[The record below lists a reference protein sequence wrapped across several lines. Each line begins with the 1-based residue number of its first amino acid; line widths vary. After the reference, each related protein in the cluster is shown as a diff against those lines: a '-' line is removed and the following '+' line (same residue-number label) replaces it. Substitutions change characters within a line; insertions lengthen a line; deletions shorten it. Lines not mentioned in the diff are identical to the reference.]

1 MKDSAYRQ
9 YLLAILTVITAFS
22 FVDRLALGIVAQSIK
37 LDLSLTDS
45 ELGLLGGITFALFYA
60 TMGLP
65 IARWADRGNRVTIIA
80 ATTAL
85 WSVAVALCGAARSF
99 IQLVLIR
106 VAVGV
111 GEAGCM
117 PTTNSLIPDYFN
129 RAERARANG
138 IYALVNPLSLLIGYG
153 IAGWVNQL
161 YGWRA
166 TFVVLGLPGLVLAAL
181 AALTLREPRKAALAP
196 PAGAQDQDQLSQTVS
211 MRQTCMTLWGNVTFR
226 HLAIVYIVLSFFNS
240 GVFQWLPAFFIRSYG
255 LQTGELGT
263 WFAAIAGV
271 GGFLGSY
278 LGGELTSRFAGNREP
293 LQLKVMAAVVVGGT
307 CLSAGIYLTHNYHVA
322 FGLMAV
328 YAFVGAAVTGPIFAI
343 KQTIVS
349 KHVQA
354 TAFALVFLFSNLIG
368 AGLGPLAAGVLSDLL
383 HPLLGAESLR
393 YTLVALTPG
402 YLWAACHLWWASKT
416 VLHDVMATAADRNEA
431 VPDEGASLSAP
442 VL

>member
-1 MKDSAYRQ
+1 MKDSTYRQ
-9 YLLAILTVITAFS
+9 YLLIVLTVITAFS
-22 FVDRLALGIVAQSIK
+22 FVDRLALGILAQSIK
-37 LDLSLTDS
+37 GDLSLTDT

-65 IARWADRGNRVTIIA
+65 IARWADHGNRVTIITV
-80 ATTAL
+80 TTAL
-85 WSVAVALCGAARSF
+85 WGVAVALCGAARSF

-117 PTTNSLIPDYFN
+117 PTTNSLIPDYFG

-161 YGWRA
+161 YGWRI
-166 TFVVLGLPGLVLAAL
+166 TFVILGLPGTVLAVL
-181 AALTLREPRKAALAP
+181 AALTLREPRNALAP
-196 PAGAQDQDQLSQTVS
+196 PAGPQRQDRVSQTVS
-211 MRQTCMTLWGNVTFR
+211 LSQICMTLWGNVTFR

-240 GVFQWLPAFFIRSYG
+240 GIFQWLPAFFIRSYG

-278 LGGELTSRFAGNREP
+278 LGGELASRFAGNREP
-293 LQLKVMAAVVVGGT
+293 LQLKVMAAAVVGGT
-307 CLSAGIYLTHNYHVA
+307 FLSAGIYLTHSYQVA

-328 YAFVGAAVTGPIFAI
+328 YTFVGAAVNGPIFAI

-349 KHVQA
+349 KDVQA

-368 AGLGPLAAGVLSDLL
+368 AGLGPLAAGVLSDVL

-402 YLWAACHLWWASKT
+402 YLWAACHLWWASQT
-416 VLHDVMATAADRNEA
+416 VLHDVRVTELARDEGI
-431 VPDEGASLSAP
+431 PEEGASLRTSA
-442 VL
+442 L